1 VLDNLD
7 NSLLLLGRTG
17 EAEETV
23 RQAVAL
29 SRDSGNAHH
38 LGMTLA
44 TLAKVLLARGED
56 AAAGAAAEAL
66 ALADKLGDVLNQ
78 SEAGSVV
85 AQVRLAHGD
94 TARALAGFA
103 QAVGQAQRI
112 NQPQPEIVALLGL
125 AATHLRLGDPEAA
138 IGLAQRA
145 LARAHEGGY
154 RIRRATR
161 SPHSRRVTPRRAGPT
176 GRGRT
181 PSRHSR
187 YSGRPGTGPGSSGR
201 HGCSTAS
208 PGNADLRSR
217 VLPACCSD
225 GRL

>member
-1 VLDNLD
+1 
-7 NSLLLLGRTG
+7 
-17 EAEETV
+17 
-23 RQAVAL
+23 
-29 SRDSGNAHH
+29 
-38 LGMTLA
+38 MTLP
-44 TLAKVLLARGED
+44 TLAKVLLARGDD

-94 TARALAGFA
+94 TAGALAGFA

-138 IGLAQRA
+138 IGWRSGRWPGRTRA
-145 LARAHEGGY
+145 GTGF
-154 RIRRATR
+154 RRATR

-181 PSRHSR
+181 S
-187 YSGRPGTGPGSSGR
+187 
-201 HGCSTAS
+201 
-208 PGNADLRSR
+208 
-217 VLPACCSD
+217 
-225 GRL
+225 